1 MTKKIDFDN
10 ADIAIVGIVL
20 IIVSLIIVAGT
31 TSLPF
36 SEVVPVVNNLL
47 YVFAALVTP
56 GGLQKIVSKAQG
68 SKRKEQ

>member
-56 GGLQKIVSKAQG
+56 GRLQKIVSKAQG
-68 SKRKEQ
+68 YKRKEQ